1 MKRILLLALAVLALS
16 ALAQPLLVRHV
27 DPSLVP
33 ESGPDALA
41 LARLYLSYSS
51 YLAGFDVASAR
62 NLLANASAVYVPER
76 YRAAYQRLR
85 ELLDSYTG
93 AINESKAL
101 LDLAEALYVKGDFG
115 ASLAVLGNASTSLSV
130 AEIRYSYVESAVEVL
145 RSLGLP
151 GNVLGQMTSNLR
163 YPLDVL
169 KERYV
174 ALRDKVREAL
184 ETAVGTSLELEVSSS
199 EVLYGEYLG
208 VSGRLA
214 SVEGSGVPG
223 KTVYVYLD
231 SERYTTVTDSEG
243 YFRLWIPVRVYQ
255 SPVRVYGEFL
265 SDGFYKY
272 ARSRDVYV
280 KVVFYEPG
288 LEAWLDN
295 QTCLPGRSFSLHVRA
310 DEGLEVSVE
319 GPFGF
324 NASFASN
331 GSVYSFSIPVPASAR
346 EGTYTIRVASSPRG
360 VIAPGLVT
368 LRVSVARIT
377 PRVEVRAPNFILTGF
392 TYDVSVS
399 PSVESRLDVYTA
411 PGVFTYVQGYN
422 VSLSVPHTY
431 LDRRLRVVLH
441 VSPLDPGYRAV
452 DLGLELPVY
461 NVFVFLVAGGVLVFV
476 ALALLPRGS
485 SGGPL
490 SPPLEEA
497 LPAGAASRR
506 GGEVREDGL
515 RGLFQSL
522 MELLERLSGVRFE
535 PSYTI
540 REYLGAVRGRVS
552 ETLWNP
558 IRFFMLRLE
567 AVLYSQLEGER
578 ALIERII
585 RAFVSTLGGGG

>member
-1 MKRILLLALAVLALS
+1 
-16 ALAQPLLVRHV
+16 
-27 DPSLVP
+27 
-33 ESGPDALA
+33 
-41 LARLYLSYSS
+41 
-51 YLAGFDVASAR
+51 
-62 NLLANASAVYVPER
+62 
-76 YRAAYQRLR
+76 
-85 ELLDSYTG
+85 
-93 AINESKAL
+93 
-101 LDLAEALYVKGDFG
+101 
-115 ASLAVLGNASTSLSV
+115 VLGNASTSLSV

-151 GNVLGQMTSNLR
+151 GSVLGQMTSNLR

-174 ALRDKVREAL
+174 ALRDKVKEAL

-214 SVEGSGVPG
+214 SEEGSGVPD
-223 KTVYVYLD
+223 KTVYVYLA

-399 PSVESRLDVYTA
+399 PSVESRLWVYTDT
-411 PGVFTYVQGYN
+411 GVFASVRGYN

-431 LDRRLRVVLH
+431 LDSKLRVVLQ
-441 VSPLDPGYRAV
+441 VAPLDPGYDAV
-452 DLGLELPVY
+452 DVGLELPVY
-461 NVFVFLVAGGVLVFV
+461 NV
-476 ALALLPRGS
+476 LALLVMGVVLVYVVLAILPQPATVHPASMAPEKPEPRHGV
-485 SGGPL
+485 
-490 SPPLEEA
+490 E
-497 LPAGAASRR
+497 LP
-506 GGEVREDGL
+506 EDQL
-515 RGLFQSL
+515 KGLFRYL
-522 MELLERLSGVRFE
+522 VGLLEKVSGVRFE
-535 PSYTI
+535 PSYTF
-540 REYLGAVRGRVS
+540 REYLAAIRGRTS
-552 ETLWNP
+552 EALWEP
-558 IRFFMLRLE
+558 IKSFLLRLE
-567 AVLYSQLEGER
+567 AALYSQLESEK
-578 ALIERII
+578 ALAERII
-585 RAFVSTLGGGG
+585 RAFISALGGEG